1 MEGDEDDPDASPRA
15 NGASGPSRPL
25 GVAGESSSSDAVEVA
40 VRRLLSATR
49 DFTRAYEAWAVSPR
63 SDKPEKETVLEAA
76 ERRLELA
83 RNEVIAAQLRKH

>member
-1 MEGDEDDPDASPRA
+1 MDGDEDDP
-15 NGASGPSRPL
+15 
-25 GVAGESSSSDAVEVA
+25 VEVA

-63 SDKPEKETVLEAA
+63 SDKPKKETVLEAA